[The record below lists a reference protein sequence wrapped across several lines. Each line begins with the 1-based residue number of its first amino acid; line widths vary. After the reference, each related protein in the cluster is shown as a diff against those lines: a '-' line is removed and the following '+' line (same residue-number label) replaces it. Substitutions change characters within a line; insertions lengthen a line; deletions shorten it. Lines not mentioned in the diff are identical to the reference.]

1 MNDVERLLAIEE
13 IKRLK
18 ARYFYGIDNKDWDL
32 WRREVWSPDARL
44 IVGEMG
50 QDVEGREALI
60 AWVAEQSADQVSVH
74 HGHMPD
80 IDVLSDTEAKGV
92 WAMEDLIWRSREFPL
107 SGEYSYVHGWGHY
120 RETYVKLAEGW
131 RIRTTQL
138 TRLRTEYVK
147 TI

>member
-1 MNDVERLLAIEE
+1 MNDLERLIAIEE

-18 ARYFYGIDNKDWDL
+18 ARYFYGIDNKDWEL
-32 WRREVWSPDARL
+32 WRREVWAPDCQL

-50 QDVEGREALI
+50 AAVSGRDEMI

-80 IDVLSDTEAKGV
+80 IAILSDNEARGV
-92 WAMEDLIWRSREFPL
+92 WAMEDLIWRSKEHAEIA
-107 SGEYSYVHGWGHY
+107 GASYIHGWGHY

-131 RIRTTQL
+131 RIQTTEL

-147 TI
+147 TF